1 MRKLSHREVEV
12 VNVGAEARKQTDN
25 SKVHVLTTVL
35 YYQWLAESK
44 MRAAPPPAH
53 PCPCGT
59 WPPDIHIW
67 VIPSPC
73 IGTGPMPCFN
83 QQNMAKGTGCCSHNC
98 IT

>member
-44 MRAAPPPAH
+44 MRPPP
-53 PCPCGT
+53 
-59 WPPDIHIW
+59 PP
-67 VIPSPC
+67 IPVPVELGLLIFISGSSP
-73 IGTGPMPCFN
+73 PL
-83 QQNMAKGTGCCSHNC
+83 A
-98 IT
+98 